1 MSIHDFTHAGCIDSP
16 RLTCLELQRRLH
28 HLSMKTKTALTLVCK
43 SWYPLAKTILFESVR
58 ITDVKQIESLLSL
71 FESEENAGKIGPE
84 LSAWWIR
91 ELWFDTTIC
100 TCSQPFGPNSLARL
114 LALCPRVL
122 AFRKFGRSDC
132 SASDIQEV
140 NVVLEPL
147 IRKSKFTREGEEY
160 RSGTT
165 LTHLDL
171 AFSNT
176 WSFEHFLSAHPT
188 LNNQLSSIRCMELRP
203 SYISMFDNSD
213 LESPYLQTV
222 QPTFPSLTSL
232 RLLGSLSMIQAT
244 RFNLPALRSLTV
256 YSTAFDRTGDYHSIS
271 TVLQAHGGN
280 LVELELD
287 VPLPCLPDLSTTCP
301 KLQRLQIPATVF
313 LDNEP
318 PGISHPNITTLGIFG
333 MQKLVYEQKH
343 RTFIPR
349 LWEALEKH
357 FPGVKEVQDVSL
369 KSHDLRQR
377 SVTLWTAQDALD
389 HRTFWSK
396 LAVLLGAKGVILTD
410 WSGCP
415 IDGFE
420 SRRDSMAMS
429 SEADVISEGLLCC
442 H

>member
-1 MSIHDFTHAGCIDSP
+1 
-16 RLTCLELQRRLH
+16 
-28 HLSMKTKTALTLVCK
+28 
-43 SWYPLAKTILFESVR
+43 
-58 ITDVKQIESLLSL
+58 
-71 FESEENAGKIGPE
+71 
-84 LSAWWIR
+84 
-91 ELWFDTTIC
+91 
-100 TCSQPFGPNSLARL
+100 
-114 LALCPRVL
+114 
-122 AFRKFGRSDC
+122 
-132 SASDIQEV
+132 
-140 NVVLEPL
+140 
-147 IRKSKFTREGEEY
+147 
-160 RSGTT
+160 
-165 LTHLDL
+165 
-171 AFSNT
+171 
-176 WSFEHFLSAHPT
+176 
-188 LNNQLSSIRCMELRP
+188 
-203 SYISMFDNSD
+203 MFDNSD

-396 LAVLLGAKGVILTD
+396 LAVLLGAKGVTLTD